1 MIMMLFVSCQTH
13 DNYPSFYGEA
23 MFEGM
28 PYNEKYREY
37 EENPFLKVSESPQ
50 STFSID
56 ADGASYANMRR
67 FVYLGQRPPKSS
79 VRTEEYVNYFTYD
92 YPEPVPDENVSL
104 STEISAC
111 PWNTDHYIMR
121 LGIKGK
127 TVPAGELPRSN
138 YVFLIDVSGSMDSP
152 DKLGVLKTGFKQLV
166 DELEP
171 EDNVAIVVYAGQ
183 VGVLLP
189 STPATEVKKIK
200 NAVDKLGAGGSTA
213 GAAGITTAYEI
224 AQENFIKGGNNR
236 IILGTDGDFNV
247 GIASV
252 EELVKLIEEKRDS
265 GIYLTVLG
273 VGGGNLNDH
282 MMEQIANNG
291 NGNYEY
297 IDNASEIQKVFVH
310 EKSKFHTV
318 AKDSKVQ
325 VTFNP
330 DKVDSYRLIGYEN
343 RKLENEDFDDD
354 KKDAGEIG
362 AGQTITA
369 LYEVVLKKTDT
380 EGQYAKFDFR
390 YKMLGSDVS
399 QSLSTDVKEMPV
411 EFTSASESTRFAIAV
426 AGFGLLMR
434 ESEYRGSLSMEMVR
448 EMAGSALTFDPHG
461 YRKEFVEMINRLK

>member
-1 MIMMLFVSCQTH
+1 MLF
-13 DNYPSFYGEA
+13 
-23 MFEGM
+23 
-28 PYNEKYREY
+28 
-37 EENPFLKVSESPQ
+37 
-50 STFSID
+50 
-56 ADGASYANMRR
+56 
-67 FVYLGQRPPKSS
+67 
-79 VRTEEYVNYFTYD
+79 
-92 YPEPVPDENVSL
+92 
-104 STEISAC
+104 
-111 PWNTDHYIMR
+111 
-121 LGIKGK
+121 
-127 TVPAGELPRSN
+127 RS
-138 YVFLIDVSGSMDSP
+138 
-152 DKLGVLKTGFKQLV
+152 
-166 DELEP
+166 
-171 EDNVAIVVYAGQ
+171 
-183 VGVLLP
+183 
-189 STPATEVKKIK
+189 
-200 NAVDKLGAGGSTA
+200 
-213 GAAGITTAYEI
+213 
-224 AQENFIKGGNNR
+224 
-236 IILGTDGDFNV
+236 
-247 GIASV
+247 
-252 EELVKLIEEKRDS
+252 
-265 GIYLTVLG
+265 
-273 VGGGNLNDH
+273 
-282 MMEQIANNG
+282 ANNG